1 MYNRIL
7 QTLSF
12 PQRNPAHNQYDE
24 KELSNCYIT
33 TMIMMQLKCNGDGD
47 DGGDNYIGEGLRRSG
62 SEHVPN
68 PCLAALLQWR
78 SMFRMVLIMRPC
90 WLDSSVTLCDE
101 DEYMLYS
108 R

>member
-47 DGGDNYIGEGLRRSG
+47 DGGGNFGDNYIGEGLLRSG

-68 PCLAALLQWR
+68 P
-78 SMFRMVLIMRPC
+78 SMPC
-90 WLDSSVTLCDE
+90 SSVAVEVNVYDGPH
-101 DEYMLYS
+101 
-108 R
+108 

>member
-12 PQRNPAHNQYDE
+12 PQRSPAHNPYDE

-33 TMIMMQLKCNGDGD
+33 TMIMIQLKCNGDGD
-47 DGGDNYIGEGLRRSG
+47 DGGGNFGDNYIGEGLLRSG

-68 PCLAALLQWR
+68 PFTIL
-78 SMFRMVLIMRPC
+78 PC
-90 WLDSSVTLCDE
+90 SPVAVE
-101 DEYMLYS
+101 VNV
-108 R
+108 